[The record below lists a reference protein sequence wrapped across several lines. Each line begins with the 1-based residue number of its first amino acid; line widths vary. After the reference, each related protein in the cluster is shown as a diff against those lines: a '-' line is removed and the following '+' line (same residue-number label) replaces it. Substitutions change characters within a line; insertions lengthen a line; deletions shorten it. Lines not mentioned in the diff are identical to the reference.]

1 MHGDEFY
8 IRAVN
13 RVLWEQQPR
22 VLWEQQPREISRV
35 WESVKKG

>member
-13 RVLWEQQPR
+13 RVLWEQQPK
-22 VLWEQQPREISRV
+22 EISRV